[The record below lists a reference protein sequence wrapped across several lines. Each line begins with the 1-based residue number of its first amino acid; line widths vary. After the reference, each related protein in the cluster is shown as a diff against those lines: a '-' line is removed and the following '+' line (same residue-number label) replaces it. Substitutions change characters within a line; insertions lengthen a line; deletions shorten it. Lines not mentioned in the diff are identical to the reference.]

1 MRLLLAFAAAVLAIG
16 IVAAAPTTSELPRPT
31 TNSNIFW
38 RGDGETGDFSQWT
51 GDDGNCEVQASRVRD
66 TCYPVSL
73 VGDSDIQL
81 VPSPTRCPNSRYAFK
96 HMIYHELS
104 GPTSPVGG
112 SVIRADLYANQAF
125 MGEVNGSLEGQKQ
138 WWGWS
143 YRFPS
148 VNGKRQTWAASYNF
162 NTIADMHAGSVS
174 QHHITPV
181 NLGVRDVKRHVVYFQ
196 RNDDRAVNAGGYHDL
211 SWRPLAP
218 LVYDKWYDVVLS
230 IKWGTT
236 TATGHLKL
244 WIQLDGGG
252 YMKKVDLAAPTM
264 DAGDHPYFKE
274 ALYSGPNPDGSPRT
288 YTNSVIQDMARRGY
302 SFAAVDPSACRP

>member
-16 IVAAAPTTSELPRPT
+16 IVAAAPRPT

-51 GDDGNCEVQASRVRD
+51 GDDGNCEVQASRVRG

-73 VGDSDIQL
+73 VGDSNIQL
-81 VPSPTRCPNSRYAFK
+81 VRSPTRCANSRYAFK
-96 HMIYHELS
+96 HLIYQQLS
-104 GPTSPVGG
+104 DSASPIGG
-112 SVIRADLYANQAF
+112 NVIRADLYTNQTF
-125 MGEVNGSLEGQKQ
+125 MGEVNGTLEGQKQ

-143 YRFPS
+143 FLIPS
-148 VNGKRQTWAASYNF
+148 VHGKRQRWAASYNF
-162 NTIADMHAGSVS
+162 NAIADMHSGSVS
-174 QHHITPV
+174 QNHITPF
-181 NLGVRDVKRHVVYFQ
+181 NLGIRDVKRHVVYFQ
-196 RNDDRAVNAGGYHDL
+196 RNDDREVNAAGYHDL
-211 SWRPLAP
+211 NWRPLAP
-218 LVYDKWYDVVLS
+218 LVYDKWYDVVLF

-236 TATGHLKL
+236 TATGHVRL

-252 YMKKVDLAAPTM
+252 YVKKVDLAVPTM

-288 YTNSVIQDMARRGY
+288 YTNTVIQDMVRRGN
-302 SFAAVDPSACRP
+302 SFAAVDPSACLP